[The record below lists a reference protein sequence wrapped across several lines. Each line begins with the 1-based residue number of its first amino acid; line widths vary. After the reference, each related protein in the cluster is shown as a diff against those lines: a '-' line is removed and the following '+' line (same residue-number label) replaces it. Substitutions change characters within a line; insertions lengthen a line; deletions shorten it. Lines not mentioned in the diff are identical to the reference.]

1 MKKFIMA
8 NVEAICIEAPQD
20 FVDVPELVQ
29 SRQAAGMM
37 FMASG
42 FTAVAQ
48 AAQNAGRYNN
58 NSGGY
63 HTNY

>member
-1 MKKFIMA
+1 MQLNTMKKFIMA
-8 NVEAICIEAPQD
+8 NVEAICNDAPED
-20 FVDVPELVQ
+20 FVDVPELLQ

-48 AAQNAGRYNN
+48 AAQNAG
-58 NSGGY
+58 GY
-63 HTNY
+63 HNNYWW